1 MGSRPIQL
9 KRVIDLRETI
19 TESNATRHLAK
30 MIFLVTATSVR
41 RRSHPRAKAREG
53 WGTRRQ
59 HGVYLQSAR
68 GFPSYCRLLQ
78 LCVLCFGLFQDGNV
92 GIGVFPERQ
101 KILVSGECAHT
112 GGIGIRALRGFRL
125 QSIRTSHAQMR

>member
-1 MGSRPIQL
+1 M
-9 KRVIDLRETI
+9 IDLRETI
-19 TESNATRHLAK
+19 TESNTTRHLAK

-41 RRSHPRAKAREG
+41 RRSHPLAKAREG
-53 WGTRRQ
+53 WGTRSGTRRQ
-59 HGVYLQSAR
+59 DRVYLQSAR

-92 GIGVFPERQ
+92 GIGVLPERQ

-125 QSIRTSHAQMR
+125 QSIRTSQAQMR